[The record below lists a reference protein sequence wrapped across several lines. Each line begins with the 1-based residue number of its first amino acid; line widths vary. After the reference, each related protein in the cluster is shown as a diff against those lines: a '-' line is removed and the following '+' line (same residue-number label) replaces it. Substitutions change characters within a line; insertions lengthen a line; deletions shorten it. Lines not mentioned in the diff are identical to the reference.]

1 MSGAALHRRAAAWL
15 AQAGRTE
22 LAIEHALH
30 GDPDA
35 AARMVAGATLSSLF
49 GGHADKLDRWL
60 RAFDD
65 AAFVRHPPLA
75 VVGAWVHLLNG
86 RAAEAERLADIAERA
101 TVEGDPGDGSAS
113 WASSVSM
120 LRAVMARRGPAVLL
134 ADASLAVASEPA
146 WSPWRT
152 NALLMLGA
160 AHMVAGD
167 DVAADAVLADATQ
180 AGAVAGATVAWAT
193 RASLALA
200 RGDWT
205 TAERQVGESLA
216 IIQRARLDQILPA
229 LLPFAVSARV
239 ALHHGNQ
246 TRARSDLVRAQLI
259 RPLASA
265 AAPWASVSALLELSR
280 AYLALADV
288 AGARSAVAEA
298 EAILRARPDL
308 GVLATAVAE
317 MRRRLS
323 LASNTLAGSSA
334 LTAAELRMLPMLST
348 PLTFREIGERVFLSH
363 HTVKT
368 HAISIYGKLGASSR
382 SEAVERAIEIG
393 LLEPFPALAAA
404 PRPPRA

>member
-1 MSGAALHRRAAAWL
+1 
-15 AQAGRTE
+15 
-22 LAIEHALH
+22 
-30 GDPDA
+30 
-35 AARMVAGATLSSLF
+35 MVAGATLSSLF

-86 RAAEAERLADIAERA
+86 RANEAERLADIAERT

-113 WASSVSM
+113 WDSSVSM

-160 AHMVAGD
+160 AHLVAGD
-167 DVAADAVLADATQ
+167 DVAADAALADATQ

-205 TAERQVGESLA
+205 TAERHVGESLA
-216 IIQRARLDQILPA
+216 IIERARLDQILPA

-239 ALHHGNQ
+239 ALHHGN
-246 TRARSDLVRAQLI
+246 RARARGDLVRAQLI

-317 MRRRLS
+317 MRRRLNV
-323 LASNTLAGSSA
+323 ASSTLAGSSA

-368 HAISIYGKLGASSR
+368 HAISIYGKLQASSR

-404 PRPPRA
+404 PRPSRA